1 MAKTRKTRVCLR
13 LPVDFILALRKT
25 GRPMTDTVNEA
36 LFDLVH
42 SLQAERVP
50 ASVRAF
56 LQKQWRS
63 DYALLSC
70 QFRLEALA
78 VEYLK
83 FNGYNLTTC
92 IKYALLSPTKQQE
105 LWTYKK
111 TN

>member
-1 MAKTRKTRVCLR
+1 
-13 LPVDFILALRKT
+13 
-25 GRPMTDTVNEA
+25 MTDTVNEA

-42 SLQAERVP
+42 SLQADMVP
-50 ASVRAF
+50 ATSRAI

-70 QFRLEALA
+70 QFRLEASA

-92 IKYALLSPTKQQE
+92 IKYTLSSLPK
-105 LWTYKK
+105 
-111 TN
+111 

>member
-1 MAKTRKTRVCLR
+1 
-13 LPVDFILALRKT
+13 
-25 GRPMTDTVNEA
+25 MTDTVNDA

-42 SLQAERVP
+42 LLQTERVP
-50 ASVRAF
+50 ATSRAI
-56 LQKQWRS
+56 LQKQLRS
-63 DYALLSC
+63 EYALLSC
-70 QFRLEALA
+70 QFRLEASA

>member
-1 MAKTRKTRVCLR
+1 
-13 LPVDFILALRKT
+13 
-25 GRPMTDTVNEA
+25 MTDTVNEA

-42 SLQAERVP
+42 SLQAGMVP
-50 ASVRAF
+50 APAKAF

-70 QFRLEALA
+70 QFRLDALA

-92 IKYALLSPTKQQE
+92 IKYALSSLPK
-105 LWTYKK
+105 
-111 TN
+111 